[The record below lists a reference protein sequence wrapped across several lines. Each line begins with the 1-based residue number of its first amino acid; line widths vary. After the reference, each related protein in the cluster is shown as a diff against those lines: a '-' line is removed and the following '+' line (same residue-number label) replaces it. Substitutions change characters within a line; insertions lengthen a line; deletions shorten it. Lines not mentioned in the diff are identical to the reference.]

1 MVRRRKL
8 REEYS
13 ILWMS
18 GSALIL
24 VLSLKQDWLVSLA
37 HAVGIVYPPSFL
49 FLVGILFILLI
60 LIHFSIAISK
70 LHQMNKKMAQ
80 EIALM
85 KGGTETEAAPG
96 RVRPQDKKGKYF
108 VKVVILAGGF
118 GTRISEESH
127 LKPKPMIEIGER
139 PILWHIM
146 KILLPLRIQRFRRL
160 PRLQGLRDQGV
171 FRALLSPRIGRHLRF
186 PELQR
191 ADRALSH
198 RRAMAR
204 DAGRHRCRKR

>member
-1 MVRRRKL
+1 MNRVTLFAIGASAGFLLYILEMVRRRKL

-13 ILWMS
+13 ILWLF

-24 VLSLKQDWLVSLA
+24 VLSLKQDWLVGIS

-85 KGGTETEAAPG
+85 KEKAMGGTSGDP
-96 RVRPQDKKGKYF
+96 F
-108 VKVVILAGGF
+108 
-118 GTRISEESH
+118 
-127 LKPKPMIEIGER
+127 IG
-139 PILWHIM
+139 P
-146 KILLPLRIQRFRRL
+146 
-160 PRLQGLRDQGV
+160 
-171 FRALLSPRIGRHLRF
+171 
-186 PELQR
+186 
-191 ADRALSH
+191 
-198 RRAMAR
+198 
-204 DAGRHRCRKR
+204 